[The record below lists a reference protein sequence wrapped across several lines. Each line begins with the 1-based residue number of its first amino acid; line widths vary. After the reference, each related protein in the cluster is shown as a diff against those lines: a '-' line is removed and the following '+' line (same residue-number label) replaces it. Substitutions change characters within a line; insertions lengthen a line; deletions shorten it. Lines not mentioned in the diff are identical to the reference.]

1 VGTWVLI
8 NEMWYNTSMAAL
20 HHEHSNIPTVFVMV
34 SDPVGMHYVESF
46 SRPGGNT
53 TGFTPFEPT
62 LGGKW
67 VSLLKEVAPSV
78 ERRREVISRPWS
90 SLPHSPMKFRISFGR
105 FVDRN
110 LGFRDAVAAATSDAA
125 RAGCRRCCGY
135 KGPDKN
141 AGVMTSTR
149 LAWRQDIAA
158 GAIASIV
165 SLPVCVASGVLAFAP
180 LGPGYAATGAGAG
193 LCGAIVAGIVS
204 ALFATSS
211 FVIASPR

>member
-1 VGTWVLI
+1 MS
-8 NEMWYNTSMAAL
+8 EML
-20 HHEHSNIPTVFVMV
+20 
-34 SDPVGMHYVESF
+34 
-46 SRPGGNT
+46 R
-53 TGFTPFEPT
+53 
-62 LGGKW
+62 LQ
-67 VSLLKEVAPSV
+67 
-78 ERRREVISRPWS
+78 
-90 SLPHSPMKFRISFGR
+90 
-105 FVDRN
+105 
-110 LGFRDAVAAATSDAA
+110 
-125 RAGCRRCCGY
+125 
-135 KGPDKN
+135 GPDKN